1 MLVGAT
7 DAGSLRSP
15 LWGFALALPLG
26 GLLLLLAAPSA
37 DVHWEHHPSHFWL
50 VLGTAAVSTTLAFA
64 TSATALRRADARL
77 FLISLSFLA
86 AAGFLTLHALA
97 TPGVLLDGPNQGFTI
112 ATPVGLLLAAVFAGW
127 SALPLPPARAQALM
141 RHAQLLRA
149 GLVLVMV
156 VWAALS
162 LGSVPPLDDPTPA
175 ERASGGLVALAVLA
189 LIPYAF
195 AAWRYAAMAMRT
207 GAPLLL
213 AVASAFTLLAEAM
226 VAVALARSWHASW
239 WEWHVLMLMAFGAIA
254 YSARREDGEE
264 RFSDLYLDQTAAGKR
279 EVSVMFADLEGFT
292 SFSEGRDPR
301 EVSEM
306 LNTYLSVAI
315 PPIVRQHG
323 KRDQPSAR
331 PLRRGGVV
339 ERGDGAQRDHRP
351 GHHHRDQRAAHEL
364 RVPHDRLRALRWQRE
379 RRPAG
384 EEGRHEQAHRRGDRE
399 ALVRPLEEHPG
410 RGERVQ
416 REEAGGGQKGQR
428 DEEQACIG
436 APQRDAARG
445 ERERRAHGRGAEHE
459 PEVGGMVLPADV
471 GARRGEDQDQP
482 RERERQRQW
491 GQA

>member
-306 LNTYLSVAI
+306 LNAYLRVAI
-315 PPIVRQHG
+315 PPIVREYDG
-323 KRDQPSAR
+323 EIDRLIGDAIMATWGTRGDQPDHAR
-331 PLRRGGVV
+331 RAV
-339 ERGDGAQRDHRP
+339 EAALAMQRETGRIAAEHP
-351 GHHHRDQRAAHEL
+351 GWPRFRAAVNSGEVL
-364 RVPHDRLRALRWQRE
+364 VGVLGAESGRSYTVIGDTVNLAARLESQAPPGRVVIGGNTLRALPGTRV
-379 RRPAG
+379 
-384 EEGRHEQAHRRGDRE
+384 E
-399 ALVRPLEEHPG
+399 ALAGIRVKG
-410 RGERVQ
+410 RADPVD
-416 REEAGGGQKGQR
+416 AYLV
-428 DEEQACIG
+428 DDSVSPS
-436 APQRDAARG
+436 APA
-445 ERERRAHGRGAEHE
+445 
-459 PEVGGMVLPADV
+459 
-471 GARRGEDQDQP
+471 
-482 RERERQRQW
+482 
-491 GQA
+491 